1 MVKREGRFSR
11 LGRSLTLRALLV
23 AALFIAL
30 PPILYVTFRQ
40 ADLDR
45 QRLLLESIRV
55 KGLTV
60 GRVLEERLQRADMIP
75 LFRLGEELARFQTEG
90 VSLRL
95 LFRPHDGPPD
105 AGFLYVASAPP
116 VPPDELEREQ
126 RELADAGVLEQLGA
140 TCGGDLPL
148 ALRIERQD
156 GAAELISAITPVR
169 TQRGCWALVISNDL
183 TEASE
188 QRLGQPYWKAP
199 EVQIAAAIYLGFAAI
214 VLLIAFDLWRGLR
227 RFTETARAVAERRVE
242 GLFAQRNKIPEL
254 QPVAIAFDRMED
266 SLRATA
272 SELRQAAEENAH
284 AFKTPLGTIRQ
295 ALVPLRHRLTADD
308 RRGQQALQAIDAAL
322 DRLDGLVRAARRLDD
337 VAADRLDPP
346 REAVDLGAL
355 VEDVVETFS
364 DDAATRNITL
374 TTSVEAEAA
383 APRGGRLIAE
393 ALSQVIEN
401 ALSFAPVGSVVTV
414 TLHRGTGRVLL
425 IVADAGPGVAP
436 ELLPHI
442 FERHASF
449 RPASGENG
457 EEKKPDNFGL
467 GLWLAKRNIESVGG
481 SIVAANRP
489 GGGFI
494 VTIILPSV

>member
-214 VLLIAFDLWRGLR
+214 VLLILDALPY
-227 RFTETARAVAERRVE
+227 E
-242 GLFAQRNKIPEL
+242 GIREL
-254 QPVAIAFDRMED
+254 LED
-266 SLRATA
+266 SFAYAWL
-272 SELRQAAEENAH
+272 EQN
-284 AFKTPLGTIRQ
+284 KP
-295 ALVPLRHRLTADD
+295 ALVSRL
-308 RRGQQALQAIDAAL
+308 G
-322 DRLDGLVRAARRLDD
+322 
-337 VAADRLDPP
+337 
-346 REAVDLGAL
+346 
-355 VEDVVETFS
+355 
-364 DDAATRNITL
+364 
-374 TTSVEAEAA
+374 
-383 APRGGRLIAE
+383 
-393 ALSQVIEN
+393 
-401 ALSFAPVGSVVTV
+401 
-414 TLHRGTGRVLL
+414 
-425 IVADAGPGVAP
+425 
-436 ELLPHI
+436 
-442 FERHASF
+442 
-449 RPASGENG
+449 
-457 EEKKPDNFGL
+457 
-467 GLWLAKRNIESVGG
+467 GLWQ
-481 SIVAANRP
+481 
-489 GGGFI
+489 
-494 VTIILPSV
+494 